1 MARETQHTTEGLEIE
16 ALLGT
21 GSVGE
26 VWRARLADGTTVA
39 LKRMLPHAAR
49 HEPSVLA
56 FEREARLYGKFE
68 TAGVPRCFGH
78 GRDEQGPYLLLE
90 YVEGTT
96 LSDLLGAPVSV
107 PLALR
112 VTRDVL
118 AVLETVHNV
127 TDEDGRRLGLIHR
140 DLSPMN
146 VLIGVAGV
154 VKLADFGIARSTV
167 GTHATTGV
175 MAKGTLGYMSPEQ
188 ARGQPLD
195 ARSDLF
201 AVGALLHEMLAGK
214 PPYDE
219 QDPRLALA
227 RARAGDV
234 TPFAETLSGVDPS
247 LADLVD
253 QALAAEPVERFPS
266 AERMRKEVERVAEQL
281 GLASDDE
288 VAAWARSKPRVEQPA
303 PPLKKAAPATAPS
316 TQLRAWIAVVAVL
329 TLGFAA
335 FMLWRPSSPDPPARA
350 ATVQPSPNAS
360 SAASVESPATV
371 SSSPSGK
378 QSVQDAPPPPA
389 SVDPAPPKP
398 SKVVGPSG
406 GAGSSAALEP
416 AVLDI
421 GSSPSF
427 AYVTVD
433 GRRLGATP
441 LFGLRLAPGTHTITV
456 EREELGARTITI
468 DLRPGQRVRKVI
480 PLP

>member
-1 MARETQHTTEGLEIE
+1 MAHETQQTTEGLEIE
-16 ALLGT
+16 ALIGT

-26 VWRARLADGTTVA
+26 VWRARLADGTIVA

-68 TAGVPRCFGH
+68 TPGVPRCFGH
-78 GRDEQGPYLLLE
+78 GSDDQGPYLLLE

-96 LSDLLGAPVSV
+96 LSDLLGEPIAV

-112 VTRDVL
+112 VARDVL

-127 TDEDGRRLGLIHR
+127 TDDDGRRLGLVHR

-146 VLIGVAGV
+146 VLIGIAGV

-201 AVGALLHEMLAGK
+201 AVGALLHEMLAGS

-227 RARAGDV
+227 RARAGDI
-234 TPFAETLSGVDPS
+234 TPFADTLPGVDPT
-247 LADLVD
+247 LGDLVD

-266 AERMRKEVERVAEQL
+266 AERMRIEVERVAERL
-281 GLASDDE
+281 GLASDE
-288 VAAWARSKPRVEQPA
+288 QVAVWARSKPRAEQPA
-303 PPLKKAAPATAPS
+303 PPHIATPPGPPTS
-316 TQLRAWIAVVAVL
+316 HRRGWIAVVAVL
-329 TLGFAA
+329 ALSIGA
-335 FMLWRPSSPDPPARA
+335 FVLWRPSSPDAPASAAPAQPPTPK
-350 ATVQPSPNAS
+350 ATPSSDFRDSPGTISSALGDEPVQDEPTPSP
-360 SAASVESPATV
+360 SAR
-371 SSSPSGK
+371 
-378 QSVQDAPPPPA
+378 
-389 SVDPAPPKP
+389 PAPPR
-398 SKVVGPSG
+398 SSRDG
-406 GAGSSAALEP
+406 GLPLTPGSATAQEP

-427 AYVTVD
+427 AYVTID

-441 LFGLRLAPGTHTITV
+441 LFGIRLAPGTHTITV

-468 DLRPGQRVRKVI
+468 DLRPGQRARKVI

>member
-1 MARETQHTTEGLEIE
+1 MAHETSQTTEGLEIE
-16 ALLGT
+16 ALIGT

-26 VWRARLADGTTVA
+26 VWRARLADGTVVA

-68 TAGVPRCFGH
+68 TSGVPRCFGH
-78 GRDEQGPYLLLE
+78 GCDDQGPYLLLE

-96 LSDLLGAPVSV
+96 LADLLGEPIAV

-112 VTRDVL
+112 VVRDVL

-127 TDEDGRRLGLIHR
+127 TDDDGRRLGLVHR

-146 VLIGVAGV
+146 VLIGIAGV

-201 AVGALLHEMLAGK
+201 AVGALLHEMLAGS

-219 QDPRLALA
+219 QDARLALA
-227 RARAGDV
+227 RARAGDI
-234 TPFAETLSGVDPS
+234 TPFAETLPSVDPS
-247 LADLVD
+247 LGDLVD
-253 QALAAEPVERFPS
+253 QALAAEPVERFSS
-266 AERMRKEVERVAEQL
+266 AELMRKEVERVAERL
-281 GLASDDE
+281 GLASDEE
-288 VAAWARSKPRVEQPA
+288 VASWARSKPRAEQPA
-303 PPLKKAAPATAPS
+303 PHLPHDATPPRPAIS
-316 TQLRAWIAVVAVL
+316 HRRGWVAVVAVL
-329 TLGFAA
+329 ALSIGA
-335 FMLWRPSSPDPPARA
+335 FVLWRPSPPDTPASA
-350 ATVQPSPNAS
+350 ATGQPML
-360 SAASVESPATV
+360 SAAP
-371 SSSPSGK
+371 SSDSQGALSSTGGNEAVPHE
-378 QSVQDAPPPPA
+378 AIPPA
-389 SVDPAPPKP
+389 SARPAPPK
-398 SKVVGPSG
+398 SSRVVGPP
-406 GAGSSAALEP
+406 AATGSSTAPEP

-427 AYVTVD
+427 AYVTID
-433 GRRLGATP
+433 GQRLGATP
-441 LFGLRLAPGTHTITV
+441 LFGLRLAPGKHTITV

-468 DLRPGQRVRKVI
+468 DLRPGQRARKVI